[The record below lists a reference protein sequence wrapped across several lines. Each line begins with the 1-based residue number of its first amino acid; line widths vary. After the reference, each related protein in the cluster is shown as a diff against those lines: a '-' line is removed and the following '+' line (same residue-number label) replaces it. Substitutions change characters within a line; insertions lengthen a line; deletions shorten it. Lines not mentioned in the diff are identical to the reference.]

1 MSGLSVSTKVFIRLR
16 TRKLSLN
23 KGGEAMTEKKQVRYF
38 QKIGEDVYRVSGA
51 VRRSAVTG
59 RYVTKGSASRGLKK
73 KPTVSTGNN

>member
-1 MSGLSVSTKVFIRLR
+1 
-16 TRKLSLN
+16 
-23 KGGEAMTEKKQVRYF
+23 MTEKKQVRYF

-73 KPTVSTGNN
+73 NPPVSTGNN